1 MFPTLFLFVSGGWL
15 DKKKKENLQFS
26 VVEFANSQIR
36 MSIQLW
42 RFYQESET
50 RGK

>member
-1 MFPTLFLFVSGGWL
+1 MFPTLFLFVSGGKSLGGWL

-36 MSIQLW
+36 MSIQL
-42 RFYQESET
+42 
-50 RGK
+50 